1 MSRLIKHAVL
11 LSSFSLCWLLQST
24 QSAVAWQDSQSA
36 PQQPPAKSGPQIFKV
51 VNEDGSITYT
61 DTPPANAN
69 IVELDIKT
77 QNVVSAIKVPKQQ
90 KTKVTKKKTDY
101 SVSITSPAPEATI
114 RNNAGDF
121 TIKATQNSASKAPF
135 YRLIFDG
142 APVQRNSS
150 GVFKLEGVNRGA
162 HEYKVELTNNKG
174 KTLASSPVQT
184 LYLHQ
189 ASVFINNN

>member
-1 MSRLIKHAVL
+1 MQNA
-11 LSSFSLCWLLQST
+11 F
-24 QSAVAWQDSQSA
+24 AWQDNQGA
-36 PQQPPAKSGPQIFKV
+36 PQQPPAKSPTQIYKV
-51 VNEDGSITYT
+51 VNKDGSITFT
-61 DTPPANAN
+61 DTPPTNAT
-69 IVELDIKT
+69 IVELDVKT
-77 QNVVSAIKVPKQQ
+77 RNVVSAMKVPEPQ
-90 KTKVTKKKTDY
+90 KSKVTKKKPNY

-121 TIKATQNSASKAPF
+121 VIKATQNSASKAPF
-135 YRLIFDG
+135 YRLVFDG
-142 APVQRNSS
+142 APIQRNSS